1 MSDED
6 PPAPWCTDTV
16 SDEEP
21 PAPWGQEEGESQGGV
36 GGRVEVTLSQKLV
49 VLRQEG
55 SIEDLV
61 LRLGFPIRVQF

>member
-36 GGRVEVTLSQKLV
+36 GGVG
-49 VLRQEG
+49 LR
-55 SIEDLV
+55 SH
-61 LRLGFPIRVQF
+61 